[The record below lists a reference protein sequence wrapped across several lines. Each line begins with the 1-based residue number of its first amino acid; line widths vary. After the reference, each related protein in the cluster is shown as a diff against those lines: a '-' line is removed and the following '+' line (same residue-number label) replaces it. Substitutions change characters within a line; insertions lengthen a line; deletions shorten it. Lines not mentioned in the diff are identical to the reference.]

1 MTHQDMSTRLLRLL
15 SLLQSRPEWPGGDLA
30 ARLGVTTRT
39 VRRDVERLR
48 QLDYVV
54 EATTGT
60 AGGYRLGA
68 GQKMPLL
75 QLDDDEAIAV
85 ATGLVTRAGGSITDL
100 DSSSVRA
107 LAKVKRMLP
116 ARLRPRLAALAEA
129 SSPHAPPG
137 ADPLVLAALASWCAD
152 RETVTFT
159 YRNRAG
165 QPSERRVEPHSL
177 VTVERRW
184 YLLGFDVHREDWRV
198 FRADRI
204 GEPASTRHRFTP
216 RELPAKSAADYVMN
230 SLSTALYR
238 YTARMRV
245 PLPAKTVRAKLFSPL
260 PGGIQDDGP
269 ESCTVLL
276 STDSAEVITQY
287 IAAVGALAPGFEL
300 ETGPEI
306 RERLRVLGRALSAS
320 PTPRR

>member
-15 SLLQSRPEWPGGDLA
+15 SLLQSRPEWPGGELA
-30 ARLGVTTRT
+30 AKLGVTTRT

-60 AGGYRLGA
+60 TGGYRLGA

-75 QLDDDEAIAV
+75 HLDDDEAIAV
-85 ATGLVTRAGGSITDL
+85 ATGLVTRAGGSIADF
-100 DSSSVRA
+100 DSSSMRA

-116 ARLRPRLAALAEA
+116 ARLRPRLAALANTT
-129 SSPHAPPG
+129 SPHAPPG
-137 ADPLVLAALASWCAD
+137 ADPLVLTTLASCCTE
-152 RETVTFT
+152 RETVTFG

-165 QPSERRVEPHSL
+165 EASERRVEPHSL
-177 VTVERRW
+177 VTAERRW
-184 YLLGFDVHREDWRV
+184 YLLGFDVGREDWRV

-204 GEPASTRHRFTP
+204 GEPTSTRHRFTP
-216 RELPAKSAADYVMN
+216 RALPAESPADYVTR

-238 YTARMRV
+238 HTARMRV
-245 PLPAKTVRAKLFSPL
+245 PMSAESVRAKLFSPI
-260 PGGIQDDGP
+260 PGGIDDDGP
-269 ESCTVLL
+269 DGCTILL

-287 IAAVGALAPGFEL
+287 IAAIGALAPDFQL
-300 ETGPEI
+300 ETDPEI
-306 RERLRVLGRALSAS
+306 RDRLRALGKSLSE
-320 PTPRR
+320 